1 MYNYKKQ
8 LKPRK
13 CGANVLNKPEKI
25 KESKLSKELNKDVEQ
40 IKKDKIKKPKNIFE
54 GFESNQNK

>member
-40 IKKDKIKKPKNIFE
+40 IKN
-54 GFESNQNK
+54 